1 MILDF
6 KMHPIICKIGFFTI
20 YSYGL
25 MLSLAF
31 GLALLLINRRAG
43 KENISPDIIFN
54 FSFGVL
60 LWGVIG
66 ARLFY
71 VIENTGYYL
80 KNPIEIIMLQRGGLS
95 WFGGLFF
102 AIIFSAVYFKK
113 RRLPAYKILDLCAP
127 FLAFAQAVGRIG
139 CLLNGCCFGRTLIPI
154 QLYSSLALIFIF
166 IILRFLQ
173 ERPHKEGGIFF
184 AYLLL
189 YSIKRF
195 FIEFWRSDNEIIFLG
210 LTLFQ
215 IISAAIF
222 CFAFIKLVSIKK
234 LKK

>member
-1 MILDF
+1 
-6 KMHPIICKIGFFTI
+6 MHPIICKIGPFTI

-31 GLALLLINRRAG
+31 GLASLLINRRAG
-43 KENISPDIIFN
+43 KENISPGIILN
-54 FSFGVL
+54 FSFSVL

-71 VIENTGYYL
+71 AIKNISYYL

-102 AIIFSAVYFKK
+102 AIIFSAVYLKK
-113 RRLPAYKILDLCAP
+113 RKLPVYKIFDLCAP
-127 FLAFAQAVGRIG
+127 FVALAQAVGRIG

-166 IILRFLQ
+166 VILRFLQ
-173 ERPHKEGGIFF
+173 DKPHKEGGIFF

-215 IISAAIF
+215 IISAVVF
-222 CFAFIKLVSIKK
+222 CFAFLKLILIKRTHE
-234 LKK
+234 LKN

>member
-1 MILDF
+1 
-6 KMHPIICKIGFFTI
+6 MHPIICKIGPFTI

-31 GLALLLINRRAG
+31 GLALLLINRRAE

-54 FSFGVL
+54 FSFSVL

-71 VIENTGYYL
+71 VIENMGYYL
-80 KNPIEIIMLQRGGLS
+80 KNPIETIMMQRGGLS
-95 WFGGLFF
+95 WFGGLFS
-102 AIIFSAVYFKK
+102 AIIFSAVYLKK

-127 FLAFAQAVGRIG
+127 FLALAQAVGRIG

-154 QLYSSLALIFIF
+154 QLYSSLALLFIF
-166 IILRFLQ
+166 VILRLLQ
-173 ERPHKEGGIFF
+173 DEPHKEGVIFF

-195 FIEFWRSDNEIIFLG
+195 FIEFWRSDNEIILWG

-215 IISAAIF
+215 LISIAVFSIA
-222 CFAFIKLVSIKK
+222 LLRLYLIKK
-234 LKK
+234 IN